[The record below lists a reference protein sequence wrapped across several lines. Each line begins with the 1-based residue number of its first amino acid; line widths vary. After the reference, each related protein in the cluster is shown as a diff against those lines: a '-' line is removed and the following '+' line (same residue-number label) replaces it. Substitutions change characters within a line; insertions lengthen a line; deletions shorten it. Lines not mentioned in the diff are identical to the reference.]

1 MKIRILIVALGLVNA
16 QAQVTVAP
24 VLEAASIKLAPPSEL
39 DSIKAAGGMPGASF
53 AGNRIIFSALNVASV
68 IRFAYNLRVYQ
79 VSGGPSWINEDSY
92 DIVAKAEGSS
102 PLTVDQFRQLVQ
114 AVLADRFRLSVRHQT
129 KEEPVYALVVGTK
142 GFRLKESSSD
152 QFSMKAGKTLIEVS
166 AGTMA
171 QLSATLS
178 ANVDRPV
185 VKGRDSRENTISNWS
200 FLLKTLL
207 RTPRT
212 RTDFHPFS

>member
-1 MKIRILIVALGLVNA
+1 
-16 QAQVTVAP
+16 
-24 VLEAASIKLAPPSEL
+24 
-39 DSIKAAGGMPGASF
+39 MPGASF
-53 AGNRIIFSALNVASV
+53 AGNRIIFSALSVASV

-114 AVLADRFRLSVRHQT
+114 AVLANRFRLSVRHQT

-185 VKGRDSRENTISNWS
+185 VNRTGLTGKYDFKLEFSPENVVANTADPNGFPSI
-200 FLLKTLL
+200 FVAVQEQLGL
-207 RTPRT
+207 RLEPAKEPVEILVIDHVER
-212 RTDFHPFS
+212 PSGN